1 MQKDI
6 WKISVTEKLCFE
18 GSARTS
24 GYQMYLENCIQEIYD
39 TIKFC
44 QVQQK
49 LEAELFAYVDF
60 ADAKHFR

>member
-1 MQKDI
+1 
-6 WKISVTEKLCFE
+6 
-18 GSARTS
+18 
-24 GYQMYLENCIQEIYD
+24 MYLENCIQEIYD

-49 LEAELFAYVDF
+49 LEAELLAYVDF